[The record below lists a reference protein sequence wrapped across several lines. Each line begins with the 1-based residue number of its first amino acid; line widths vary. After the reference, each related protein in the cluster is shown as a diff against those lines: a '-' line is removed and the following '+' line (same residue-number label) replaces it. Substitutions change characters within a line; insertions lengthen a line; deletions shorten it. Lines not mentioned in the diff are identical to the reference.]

1 MKFFD
6 LQVLRRARRRRDR
19 DPGRECGRASVTAV
33 YPRSDSNYDA
43 GRLRA
48 LGLSA
53 TALLRTGPTNADDCI
68 ASARASL
75 QRSHSAATRFLEA
88 DRGYTETRHLA
99 TLGDDPPETA
109 TRLARARIYVSATQA
124 PGNDQA
130 RRRAPSRT
138 QELVPRS
145 LRARDMNHV
154 ADVIT
159 RVRVDHENP
168 EVARNTVEAI
178 RAGLARDTVAR

>member
-1 MKFFD
+1 MI
-6 LQVLRRARRRRDR
+6 ATRDANVAER
-19 DPGRECGRASVTAV
+19 VSAAV

-53 TALLRTGPTNADDCI
+53 TALLRTGPTYADDCI

-75 QRSHSAATRFLEA
+75 QRSHRGNEVLKA

-109 TRLARARIYVSATQA
+109 TRLARARIDVSATQA

-138 QELVPRS
+138 QELVPRG

>member
-1 MKFFD
+1 MAER
-6 LQVLRRARRRRDR
+6 VSA
-19 DPGRECGRASVTAV
+19 AV

-68 ASARASL
+68 ASARAL
-75 QRSHSAATRFLEA
+75 AAALAQRGNEVLKA
-88 DRGYTETRHLA
+88 DRGYTEPHHLA

-154 ADVIT
+154 ADVTT

-168 EVARNTVEAI
+168 EVARNTVEAV